1 MKKKKLKKR
10 GSCDTE
16 EEEVEEPGPS
26 SRLTTNKN
34 KRAKKIIYASP
45 LRKGEK
51 GDIWTWPIYK
61 SQLPVKCGLVEG
73 MLQKDKLAKG
83 EKCILADKQ
92 WFTPSEFEKLAGKG
106 SYRNWKLSI
115 RCMDTQLGKL
125 IEVWMKRSGHV
136 LERASKTSGN
146 IGKSIRTDTG
156 WMCPEE
162 FTKEALSENYTSWR
176 KDITY
181 EGQPL
186 SVLLKDVLQI
196 HSVLCK
202 CNICKPQPKDLD
214 NENNDDQC
222 CICQS
227 DGQMLVE
234 CDHCPRSFHQNCH
247 LPFVDDGTHKTHL
260 AHHVLTVSHW
270 IDTCPHPFV
279 EELSRMSFK
288 QSKHHSFSYGNQTNH
303 LFQPLETNYINMTS
317 LNHPTDT
324 PSHKCSIISHSSGL
338 KR

>member
-125 IEVWMKRSGHV
+125 IEVGEQAKQSTEAKEKAEFEVRCGEFTGIVYKH
-136 LERASKTSGN
+136 RFARGN

-247 LPFVDDGTHKTHL
+247 LPFVDDGTVRQFGRMFPSLPEDPCSHL
-260 AHHVLTVSHW
+260 AALNAA
-270 IDTCPHPFV
+270 CLHP
-279 EELSRMSFK
+279 LL
-288 QSKHHSFSYGNQTNH
+288 GNRPNV
-303 LFQPLETNYINMTS
+303 
-317 LNHPTDT
+317 
-324 PSHKCSIISHSSGL
+324 
-338 KR
+338 